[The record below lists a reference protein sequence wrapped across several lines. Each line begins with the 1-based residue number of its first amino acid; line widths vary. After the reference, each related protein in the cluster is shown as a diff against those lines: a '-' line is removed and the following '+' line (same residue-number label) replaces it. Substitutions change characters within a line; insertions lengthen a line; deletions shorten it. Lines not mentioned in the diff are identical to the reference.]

1 MSMENTNL
9 MESTTPF
16 VKMTTARG
24 ETVYVKKSSLQF
36 YDYTNTLSLLLPVGG
51 NFVASVSG
59 TYCDFDLSNSMA
71 SRFDNVFISIPLS
84 AGAAAVTVMPAQ
96 WIVNRIEF
104 IANGSTI
111 STVYSSDM
119 WTQLLASNYSDL
131 VANSHASNFVVSADG
146 LVTPSVTPIAI
157 GTTVTY
163 SLSIQSFLSQVF
175 GGALKTN
182 NMKIRVYFNGGSQ
195 IILNGSIAD
204 LTAGQVSMVLQGRT
218 YSPKLLESLK
228 KEYKA
233 APHISRVSVRKQQ
246 LINMGSVAAGV
257 TYTQLLGSLTGNFST
272 LRVSLVDENNASPVT
287 YIQLKQLN
295 FLTLLLDNGN
305 PWSYEGI
312 TDNIIRNQ
320 IIPSKY
326 GNIGTG
332 NYLYELPFCRDPL
345 NVVKG
350 SGTAES
356 GGLWLNGRASIK
368 FSPALTTAVGA
379 SAVVRVNA
387 HEYAILTQY
396 PNGSI
401 TVNSLAAQDN

>member
-9 MESTTPF
+9 MEATTPF

-24 ETVYVKKSSLQF
+24 ETVYVKKSSLQ
-36 YDYTNTLSLLLPVGG
+36 YYNYTNSLSLLLPVGG
-51 NFVASVSG
+51 NFNASVGG
-59 TYCDFDLSNSMA
+59 TFVEFDLSNSMA

-84 AGAAAVTVMPAQ
+84 AGAAPVTVMPAQ
-96 WIVNRIEF
+96 WLVNRIEF

-119 WTQLLASNYSDL
+119 WTQLLASSYSDL
-131 VANSHASNFVVSADG
+131 VANAAASNFVVSTAG
-146 LVTPSVTPIAI
+146 LVTKSVTPIAI
-157 GTTVTY
+157 GTTATY

-175 GGALKTN
+175 GGSLKTN

-195 IILNGSIAD
+195 IILAGLAGD
-204 LTAGQVSMVLQGRT
+204 LTAGQVSMILQGRT
-218 YSPKLLESLK
+218 YAPALLESLK

-246 LINMGSVAAGV
+246 LINMGSIAAGV

-272 LRVSLVDENNASPVT
+272 LRVSLVDEDNTNTET

-312 TDNIIRNQ
+312 SDNIIRNQ
-320 IIPSKY
+320 VIPSKY

-350 SGTAES
+350 SGASES
-356 GGLWLNGRASIK
+356 GSLWLNGRASIK
-368 FSPALTTAVGA
+368 FSPVLTTNVGS
-379 SAVVRVNA
+379 SAVVRVNC
-387 HEYAILTQY
+387 HEYAILTQRE
-396 PNGSI
+396 NGSI
-401 TVNSLAAQDN
+401 TVNSLAAMDN

>member
-1 MSMENTNL
+1 MEA
-9 MESTTPF
+9 TTPF

-24 ETVYVKKSSLQF
+24 ETVYVKKSSLQ
-36 YDYTNTLSLLLPVGG
+36 YYNYTNSLSLLLPVGG
-51 NFVASVSG
+51 NFNASVGG
-59 TYCDFDLSNSMA
+59 TFVDFDLSNSMA
-71 SRFDNVFISIPLS
+71 DRFDNVFINIPLS

-96 WIVNRIEF
+96 WLINRIEF
-104 IANGSTI
+104 IANGGSTI

-119 WTQLLASNYSDL
+119 WSQLLVSSYSDL
-131 VANSHASNFVVSADG
+131 VANAAASNFAVSTAG
-146 LVTPSVTPIAI
+146 LVTKSVTPIAI

-175 GGALKTN
+175 GGSLKTN
-182 NMKIRVYFNGGSQ
+182 NMKIRVYFNGGAQ
-195 IILNGSIAD
+195 IVLVGSVAD

-218 YSPKLLESLK
+218 YAPALRESLK

-272 LRVSLVDENNASPVT
+272 LRVSLVDEDNANPET

-312 TDNIIRNQ
+312 SDNIIRNQ

-356 GGLWLNGRASIK
+356 GGIWLNGRASIK
-368 FSPALTTAVGA
+368 FSPVLATNVGS
-379 SAVVRVNA
+379 SAVIRVNA
-387 HEYAILTQY
+387 HEYGILTQN
-396 PNGSI
+396 NGSI

>member
-195 IILNGSIAD
+195 IILAGSIAD

-305 PWSYEGI
+305 PWSFEMI
-312 TDNIIRNQ
+312 NDHIIRNQ

>member
-9 MESTTPF
+9 QEVSTAF

-24 ETVYVKKSSLQF
+24 ETVYVKKSSLEY

-51 NFVASVSG
+51 QFNAGVSG
-59 TYCDFDLSNSMA
+59 TYVDFDLSNSMA

-111 STVYSSDM
+111 STAYSSDL
-119 WTQLLASNYSDL
+119 WSNLLLSNYSDL
-131 VANSHASNFVVSADG
+131 VANAAASNFVVSTAG
-146 LVTPSVTPIAI
+146 LVSESVTPIAL

-175 GGALKTN
+175 GGSLKTN
-182 NMKIRVYFNGGSQ
+182 NMKIRVYFNGGAQ
-195 IILNGSIAD
+195 IVLAGLVAD
-204 LTAGQVSMVLQGRT
+204 LTAGQVSMTIQGRT
-218 YSPKLLESLK
+218 YSPKKLQDLK
-228 KEYKA
+228 TEYKL
-233 APHISRVSVRKQQ
+233 APHISRVSVRRQQ
-246 LINMGSVAAGV
+246 LINLGTVAAGV

-272 LRVSLVDENNASPVT
+272 LRVSLVNENNASPVT
-287 YIQLKQLN
+287 YIQLQQLY
-295 FLTLLLDNGN
+295 FLTLLLDNGS

-320 IIPSKY
+320 VIPSKY
-326 GNIGTG
+326 GNVGTV
-332 NYLYELPFCRDPL
+332 NYIYELPFSRDPL
-345 NVVKG
+345 NVIKG
-350 SGTAES
+350 SGSAES
-356 GGLWLNGRASIK
+356 GGLWLNGRSSIK
-368 FSPALTTAVGA
+368 FSPVLSTPGGT
-379 SAVVRVNA
+379 SAVMRINA
-387 HEYAILTQY
+387 IEYGILSQM